1 MTETGTTGRIRERE
15 KEIVNI
21 LIDSNLY
28 LEMDLRERKKL
39 LLFIETAYFNSAAK

>member
-1 MTETGTTGRIRERE
+1 MNEAGTTGRIRERE

-28 LEMDLRERKKL
+28 LDMGLAERKKL
-39 LLFIETAYFNSAAK
+39 LLFIEAAYFNAAAK